1 MRWWGGQLVSP
12 KPNTTYKNV
21 LLSLWLERFAATPG
35 TGFTQGPIPHLCPSV
50 ESEVITDLGA
60 RRPGI

>member
-21 LLSLWLERFAATPG
+21 ATPG
-35 TGFTQGPIPHLCPSV
+35 TGFTQGPIPHLCSSV
-50 ESEVITDLGA
+50 DSELIRDLGA